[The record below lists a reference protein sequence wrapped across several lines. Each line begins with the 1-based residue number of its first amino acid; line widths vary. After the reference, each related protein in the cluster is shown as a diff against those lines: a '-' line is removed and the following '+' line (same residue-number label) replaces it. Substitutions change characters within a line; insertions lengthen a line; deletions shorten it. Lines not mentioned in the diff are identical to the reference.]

1 MSSGRKETIK
11 EIQMNK
17 FGAKVNNDGEDSH
30 GFQMT
35 RFHDKQTLVLYFSSS
50 LVEQENLELGDKRK
64 QQELLQQVCAD
75 NCLRYRERRQM
86 LGCQVTQLRFLGLW
100 FSVEREVCCFV

>member
-1 MSSGRKETIK
+1 MSIGRKETIK

-35 RFHDKQTLVLYFSSS
+35 RFHDNQTLVLYFSSS

-75 NCLRYRERRQM
+75 NCLRYRERQ
-86 LGCQVTQLRFLGLW
+86 QSLW
-100 FSVEREVCCFV
+100 FSVEREEYSFV

>member
-1 MSSGRKETIK
+1 MSNGRKETIK
-11 EIQMNK
+11 EIEMNK
-17 FGAKVNNDGEDSH
+17 FGAKVNNDGEDSP

-35 RFHDKQTLVLYFSSS
+35 CFHDKQTLLLMLYQVMVQYFSSS

-75 NCLRYRERRQM
+75 NCLRYRERQ
-86 LGCQVTQLRFLGLW
+86 QSLW
-100 FSVEREVCCFV
+100 FSVEREECCFV